1 MSDRTEIAGPLP
13 EKVRQPHGGALYRG
27 GVIGH
32 RGGPGRTPSALRAAF
47 RVSLATRL
55 HIAERIADD
64 DKASNG
70 DRLRALEFM
79 GRVGLRDKDDDEPEG
94 GEVTLRIIRDG

>member
-1 MSDRTEIAGPLP
+1 MSDRYEVAVPFP
-13 EKVRQPHGGALYRG
+13 EKIPQPHGGAIYSG
-27 GVIGH
+27 GVPGH

-47 RVSLATRL
+47 RESLATRL
-55 HIAERIADD
+55 QIAERIADD

-94 GEVTLRIIRDG
+94 GEVTLRIIRDA